1 MTLSYLRRGV
11 SSLAAALT
19 LAPFLMGADGQ
30 GCGPGA
36 PFSGGVEDAGTSSTD
51 SSSGG
56 CCTACS
62 PPLGACPPDV
72 GSEGGVS
79 DAMGACTPTDCKG
92 LPPVLPCPSDDT
104 SESSCVRE
112 AGGGCGW
119 SDPVCVVSDAGNAPP
134 PDAPVVCSCPTI
146 LVAKCPDGSS
156 PPTTTGPA
164 PCHCPEVEPCPAEAG
179 TVSCGSDVDCPTG
192 SACGF
197 PEADACTVT
206 SGQCFPSP
214 GVECNAIALGC
225 ACDGTEVNIAC
236 NGLPSG
242 YEPKPLRHSGPC
254 TDGG

>member
-36 PFSGGVEDAGTSSTD
+36 PFSGGAEDAGTSSTD
-51 SSSGG
+51 SSSSG
-56 CCTACS
+56 CCATCS
-62 PPLGACPPDV
+62 PPPGACPV

-79 DAMGACTPTDCKG
+79 DAMGVCTPIDCKG
-92 LPPVLPCPSDDT
+92 LPPVLPCPSDQT
-104 SESSCVRE
+104 SESSCVRQ
-112 AGGGCGW
+112 ASGGCGW
-119 SDPVCVVSDAGNAPP
+119 SAPACVVSDAGNAPP
-134 PDAPVVCSCPTI
+134 PDAPVVCSCPAI
-146 LVAKCPDGSS
+146 LVAKCPDGTS
-156 PPTTTGPA
+156 PPVTTGPA
-164 PCHCPEVEPCPAEAG
+164 PCQCQEVEPCPAEAG

-197 PEADACTVT
+197 PEAEACAATI
-206 SGQCFPSP
+206 GQCFPLP
-214 GVECNAIALGC
+214 GVECNAISLGC
-225 ACDGTEVNIAC
+225 ACDGTEVNVAC

-242 YEPKPLRHSGPC
+242 YEPKPLRHTGPC